1 MLKGLLIF
9 ILIVFI
15 ILKLGKFVFFTTTGK
30 MLRMALGAWL
40 TFVVYHTAGGFLAFI
55 FGLFYFFPAMWLFLA
70 AFIFGYTQTDFDE
83 NGKSYFKFL
92 KK

>member
-15 ILKLGKFVFFTTTGK
+15 IVKLGKFVFFTTTGK

-40 TFVVYHTAGGFLAFI
+40 TFMVYHTLGGIVAFI
-55 FGLFYFFPAMWLFLA
+55 FGLFYFFPAMWLFLG
-70 AFIFGYTQTDFDE
+70 AFIFGYTQTGFDE